1 MVRTSCIGSW
11 QWHKGGAAPSFFMKF
26 TQFVRVRSIWRFL
39 RRKCKTIRIGC
50 CACISYD
57 RLGVAFFASNSV
69 NRLNPTIFGINSSQL
84 GSYLASR
91 ESVVGAASECNSLV
105 AHVRTTC
112 L

>member
-1 MVRTSCIGSW
+1 MEVPKAQVQDDPNRLLCLY
-11 QWHKGGAAPSFFMKF
+11 K
-26 TQFVRVRSIWRFL
+26 L
-39 RRKCKTIRIGC
+39 R
-50 CACISYD
+50 